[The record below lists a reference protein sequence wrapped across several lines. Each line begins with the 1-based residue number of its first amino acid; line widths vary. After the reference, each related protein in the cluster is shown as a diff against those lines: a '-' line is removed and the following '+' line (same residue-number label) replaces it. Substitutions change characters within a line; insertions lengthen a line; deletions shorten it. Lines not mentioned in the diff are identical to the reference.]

1 RVLAHRIAEAG
12 VIISEYPLGMGAR
25 AENFPRRNRL
35 ISGLA
40 RGLLV
45 VEAAAQSGSLITARL
60 AAEQGRD
67 VFAIPGSIHSP
78 LAKGCHLLIK
88 QGAKLVETAADILDE
103 LGWGRAAAPA
113 KRATRTATV
122 QPPEAAPAP
131 ARAAPS
137 AAETALL

>member
-1 RVLAHRIAEAG
+1 
-12 VIISEYPLGMGAR
+12 
-25 AENFPRRNRL
+25 
-35 ISGLA
+35 
-40 RGLLV
+40 
-45 VEAAAQSGSLITARL
+45 
-60 AAEQGRD
+60 
-67 VFAIPGSIHSP
+67 
-78 LAKGCHLLIK
+78 IK

-137 AAETALL
+137 AAETALLGALGFDPVDLDTLCERTGQAAAALSSQLLALELDSRVERQPGGRFLRLP